1 MRRRMRGAPHSEAR
15 QRHERRHSIRTIA
28 AKVLYRYNTAITI
41 SIHRIHHRTMTRQTS
56 KLKVKAEILR
66 DCEEF
71 SLLGSR
77 DCEEFRLLGSPLA
90 AAADGAGADAGEKDD
105 SSMTKRGGR
114 AAAAATAAS
123 VPVSPPKKKR
133 VPKPRP
139 LAPREHSQT
148 ALVPLY
154 NQVQSLIKKGYHK
167 QGLDC
172 IMQALMGIYQHSVT
186 TAGFYNHEEHLMN
199 LRNSTAGLWCLL
211 AHVWLEI
218 THNLEAVTRLLGHI
232 VAHCP
237 LTGNHGW
244 IATTLVRLQVLQDG
258 AAASSQQH
266 KSSSGST
273 KRSSLQTAKERC
285 WDGMDRA
292 HGLAL
297 PDERVELVEFHMD
310 DFEAALPTQDDP
322 AASHIHLSYAFE
334 RIMQLAG
341 MLKIPAKSFFSFN
354 DPPAAALLCQELNCI
369 AAYEHRVSPQQQQ
382 PPPPQH
388 AYLTSGVD
396 AYPLFSNEYVY
407 SEKTLRS
414 PFEAALLEGK
424 HERKGTAG
432 GGDESAHAQTGGS
445 SHCYTYVVYPPEHP
459 SDTDQTTDDGDAS
472 REETHEWN
480 GKAAESL
487 HTDSSS
493 HCSTSI
499 VSPTEHPEIV
509 KKKKTKKSEQKKK
522 SPTSKKRRQDSSPPT
537 PTKKKK
543 KEEVPKPKTK
553 ASAKTTTKSTQKTS
567 PATTTTKPP
576 RPTAGKNQYWME
588 EDWEPL
594 DEHGMLVAP
603 QLIRERLSLYIAES
617 KFNKTTILH
626 KMNVNSNSYRKFM
639 LTSRYKEPW
648 RATENGTYWAAAR
661 LLEAAK
667 NNAEDSFHNPFK
679 FDNQRRMLA
688 LDHKKQQSG
697 GSQSSNSPN
706 KRRR

>member
-1 MRRRMRGAPHSEAR
+1 
-15 QRHERRHSIRTIA
+15 
-28 AKVLYRYNTAITI
+28 
-41 SIHRIHHRTMTRQTS
+41 MTRQTS

-90 AAADGAGADAGEKDD
+90 EADGAGAAGEEKED
-105 SSMTKRGGR
+105 STTER
-114 AAAAATAAS
+114 AASRAAAATAAT
-123 VPVSPPKKKR
+123 VPISPKKKR

-139 LAPREHSQT
+139 LAPREPSQT

-186 TAGFYNHEEHLMN
+186 TAGFYNHEEHLLN

-244 IATTLVRLQVLQDG
+244 IATTLVRLQVLHDG
-258 AAASSQQH
+258 AASAQH
-266 KSSSGST
+266 KSSG
-273 KRSSLQTAKERC
+273 SSLQTAKERC

-310 DFEAALPTQDDP
+310 DFEAALPSQDDP

-388 AYLTSGVD
+388 PYLTSGVD

-407 SEKTLRS
+407 SEKTVRP
-414 PFEAALLEGK
+414 PFGAVLLEGT
-424 HERKGTAG
+424 HERKGTVG
-432 GGDESAHAQTGGS
+432 GGDESAQPQTGGS
-445 SHCYTYVVYPPEHP
+445 SHFYTYVVNPPEHP
-459 SDTDQTTDDGDAS
+459 SDADQTTDDGDAS
-472 REETHEWN
+472 REENYEWN

-493 HCSTSI
+493 HCSSSI
-499 VSPTEHPEIV
+499 VSPTEHPKV
-509 KKKKTKKSEQKKK
+509 AKKKTAKKSEQKKK
-522 SPTSKKRRQDSSPPT
+522 SPSSKKRRQDSSPPA

-567 PATTTTKPP
+567 PATTTKPP
-576 RPTAGKNQYWME
+576 RHTAGKNEYWME

-603 QLIRERLSLYIAES
+603 QLIRERLSSYIAES

-639 LTSRYKEPW
+639 LTGRYKEPW

-667 NNAEDSFHNPFK
+667 NNAEDSFSNPYK

-688 LDHKKQQSG
+688 LGHPQGKQQSG
-697 GSQSSNSPN
+697 GSQSSNSPP